1 MDLGLRGARAA
12 YCRGRPAPIL
22 CPASCRRKGDLDKRR
37 GVIKSMI
44 LRVLHRH
51 VGLRACGATASCRVP
66 GTGCC
71 RGSAP
76 QRSAYEEEW
85 QVTNPTRRASFASC
99 RQRAHNVHFSMDPHP
114 LITTAQLTCP
124 VCGHVSS
131 ETMPLDACI
140 YYHDCAGCGTLL
152 RPRAGDCCVFC
163 SYGTVP
169 CPPVQAQQPCCGTHR
184 KP

>member
-12 YCRGRPAPIL
+12 YCRGRPAPYFARHRAVPRAA
-22 CPASCRRKGDLDKRR
+22 CTKRR

-44 LRVLHRH
+44 LRVLPARGPAGVWCHRKLPRPWERLLQGFGASTECVRGRMASDEPH
-51 VGLRACGATASCRVP
+51 AACLVRLPAA
-66 GTGCC
+66 
-71 RGSAP
+71 
-76 QRSAYEEEW
+76 
-85 QVTNPTRRASFASC
+85 
-99 RQRAHNVHFSMDPHP
+99 NVHTMCTSAFTPHP

>member
-1 MDLGLRGARAA
+1 MFNLRWRMDLGLRGARAA

-66 GTGCC
+66 GKGCC

-76 QRSAYEEEW
+76 QRSA
-85 QVTNPTRRASFASC
+85 
-99 RQRAHNVHFSMDPHP
+99 
-114 LITTAQLTCP
+114 
-124 VCGHVSS
+124 
-131 ETMPLDACI
+131 
-140 YYHDCAGCGTLL
+140 
-152 RPRAGDCCVFC
+152 
-163 SYGTVP
+163 
-169 CPPVQAQQPCCGTHR
+169 
-184 KP
+184 